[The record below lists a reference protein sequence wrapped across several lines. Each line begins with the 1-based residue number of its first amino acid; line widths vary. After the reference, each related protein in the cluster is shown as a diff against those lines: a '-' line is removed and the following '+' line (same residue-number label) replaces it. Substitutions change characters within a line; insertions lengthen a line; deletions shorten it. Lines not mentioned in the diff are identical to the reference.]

1 MPDEDSPE
9 ANGGDSN
16 DAELREE
23 EEKFQQETEQIE
35 RAIGTIEKATF
46 EVRALYEQ
54 SLAASDD
61 DNSDREKAEEICDTT
76 AEQSQALRKRLRALG
91 EENRAFKANFAG
103 RVGALKLRVTQ
114 HQALARRF
122 MGAMQEWEDTNDSHR
137 NATKVALENKMR
149 ELRPDASEE
158 DVQRAVRD
166 ADETFLMQAQER
178 GRANAAIE
186 DLRSRTKDIK
196 RLEESIVALHQ
207 LFVDMQIMVEA
218 QGELLNEVEYEI
230 GETKGQTEHAHAE
243 LVQARA
249 HQKSA
254 RKKMCCIVMLV
265 TVIVL
270 VVVIGLIVKYAPSW
284 ITAAQNKV
292 AETIKLPIGDSNT
305 TAPAPVPAP
314 AAPAAPAAP
323 PAAANSTVATR
334 SSNGVNVMDL
344 VQMLKDNHLLKT

>member
-1 MPDEDSPE
+1 MPDEDGPE
-9 ANGGDSN
+9 ANAGGDSK
-16 DAELREE
+16 DAELQEE

-46 EVRALYEQ
+46 EVKALYQQ
-54 SLAASDD
+54 SLDSP
-61 DNSDREKAEEICDTT
+61 DNDTSDREKAEEICDNT
-76 AEQSQALRKRLRALG
+76 AEQSQGLRKRLRALG
-91 EENRAFKANFAG
+91 EENRAFKANFPG

-158 DVQRAVRD
+158 DVQKAVRD
-166 ADETFLMQAQER
+166 ADETFLMQSQER

-230 GETKGQTEHAHAE
+230 GETKGQTENAHAE

-265 TVIVL
+265 TIIVL
-270 VVVIGLIVKYAPSW
+270 VVVIGLIVKYAPQW
-284 ITAAQNKV
+284 IQAAQDKV
-292 AETIKLPIGDSNT
+292 EETIGFPIGNST
-305 TAPAPVPAP
+305 TVPPA
-314 AAPAAPAAP
+314 AAP
-323 PAAANSTVATR
+323 PAAAPPAANSTVAGR
-334 SSNGVNVMDL
+334 KAQNLNVTQL
-344 VQMLKDNHLLKT
+344 VQMLKDNNLIKT